1 MVVFL
6 DGMLSAHGI
15 DFMTHSFDAP
25 ARGAVT
31 TGIPGPAF
39 PYRPGPRAGRIKD
52 VSSPLHQQ
60 RQDRFEVVVGEFGRE
75 RMGRRAAMSKRRQAE
90 LGVA

>member
-1 MVVFL
+1 MVIFL

-39 PYRPGPRAGRIKD
+39 PYRPGRRAG
-52 VSSPLHQQ
+52 PHQG
-60 RQDRFEVVVGEFGRE
+60 RLTKLPGLGHVTIEVMRC
-75 RMGRRAAMSKRRQAE
+75 A
-90 LGVA
+90 